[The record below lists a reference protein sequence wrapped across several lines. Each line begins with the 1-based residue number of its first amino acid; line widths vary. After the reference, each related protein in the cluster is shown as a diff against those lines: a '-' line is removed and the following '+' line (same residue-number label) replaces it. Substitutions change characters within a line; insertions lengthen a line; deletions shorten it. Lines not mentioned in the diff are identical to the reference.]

1 MAKKIVP
8 PEPVSPKIELANDTH
23 WIKLDWSHNPL
34 PEYLKEHLLQIER
47 CIVGSASLALL
58 LHRFEMGMEDVEA
71 TGDGDDF
78 RVVYPHVDKNEM
90 DRLRVGLQQLLDMA
104 ETTIEN
110 VRADRGGSISKMM
123 KEVARG

>member
-8 PEPVSPKIELANDTH
+8 PDQANPKIELANDTH
-23 WIKLDWSHNPL
+23 WFELDWSNNPL
-34 PEYLKEHLLQIER
+34 PEHLKAHLLQVNR

-104 ETTIEN
+104 EATIKE
-110 VRADRGGSISKMM
+110 VRDYRGGFTPSMLVEK
-123 KEVARG
+123 ARG